1 MTPQE
6 AQELILFHKNHKSLE
21 AVGDGSDYFGIRFM
35 HIHTQW
41 VRDIVF
47 RIIYQLTGEIR
58 LISNQIVY
66 PEMIA
71 INEWPIGGVQSPHLD
86 TYSNQEVLHGNQ
98 SEKPAREWTC
108 ILYLNDNFKG
118 GETYIPQGETYKP
131 EACSG
136 LLFQGIYIPHG
147 VNKVRRNSR
156 HTISFWFTQDEM
168 RQMVQH
174 PVYDLNLDEDS
185 YRLSM
190 GN

>member
-6 AQELILFHKNHKSLE
+6 AQDLIQFHKNHKSLE

-41 VRDIVF
+41 VRDIIF

-71 INEWPIGGVQSPHLD
+71 INEWPIGGVQAPHLD
-86 TYSNQEVLHGNQ
+86 TYSNQEVLHGTQ

-108 ILYLNDNFKG
+108 ILYLNDDFKG
-118 GETYIPQGETYKP
+118 GETYVPQGETYKP

-136 LLFQGIYIPHG
+136 LLFQGIYISHG